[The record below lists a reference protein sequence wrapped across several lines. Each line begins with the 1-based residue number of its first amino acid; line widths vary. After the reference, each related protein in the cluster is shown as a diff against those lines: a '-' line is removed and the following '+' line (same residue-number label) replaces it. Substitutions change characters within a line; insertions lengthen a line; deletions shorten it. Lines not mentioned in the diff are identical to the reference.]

1 MYYIVINF
9 TNDTMA
15 DEKFDCIIVGA
26 GPAGL
31 SAGYTLAKAG
41 LSAIIIERGDYPG
54 AKTVMGGILYSHAIG
69 ELIPDFCKE
78 APLERPITEQRVL
91 LLTEDASIQ
100 AGYKTKK
107 FAQEPYNSFSVLRA
121 QFDGWLAQK
130 VDQAGVM
137 VIPKTLVDTVL
148 KENNQVIG
156 IKTDQGEILYADC
169 VLACD
174 GINSLLAQKAGLHQE
189 WQPQD
194 VALAVK
200 EVLTLP
206 KEKIQDRFNL
216 EDNEGCAIEF
226 MGTIS
231 HGMTGIGFL
240 YTNKES
246 ISLGMGCLLSNY
258 QKSLIKPYDLIE
270 EVKSHP
276 AIKRFIDGAQTE
288 EYLAHLIPEGGYN
301 RVPPLYTDGMLVC
314 GDAALLVN
322 SIHREGSNLA
332 IKSGILAA
340 QTVIEAK
347 NKKDFSK
354 KTLSLYKK
362 KIEESF
368 IIQDLKK
375 YRRLPHLLHTRNE
388 LFSRY
393 PQLASEIA
401 AELLTVDGRSKAEK
415 EKKII
420 AKILGTHSL
429 CGWGKMAFDFW
440 RATR

>member
-1 MYYIVINF
+1 
-9 TNDTMA
+9 MA
-15 DEKFDCIIVGA
+15 QEKFDCIIVGA
-26 GPAGL
+26 GPSGL

-41 LSAIIIERGDYPG
+41 LSAVIIERGDYPG

-69 ELIPDFCKE
+69 EIISDFYKE
-78 APLERPITEQRVL
+78 APLERPITEQRVML
-91 LLTEDASIQ
+91 LADDSSLQ
-100 AGYKTKK
+100 LGYKTQK
-107 FAQEPYNSFSVLRA
+107 FSQIPYNSFSVLRA
-121 QFDGWLAQK
+121 QFDGWFAQK

-137 VIPKTLVDTVL
+137 VIPKTVVDAVI
-148 KENNQVIG
+148 KENDQVVG
-156 IKTDQGEILYADC
+156 IKTEQGEVLYGDC

-174 GINSLLAQKAGLHQE
+174 GVNSLLSQKAGLHQE

-206 KEKIQDRFNL
+206 REKIQDRFNL
-216 EDNEGCAIEF
+216 EDNEGSAIEF
-226 MGTIS
+226 MGVVS
-231 HGMTGIGFL
+231 KGMTGIGFL
-240 YTNKES
+240 YTNKDS
-246 ISLGMGCLLSNY
+246 LSLGIGCLLSDY
-258 QKSLIKPYDLIE
+258 QKSLIKPYELIE

-276 AIKRFIDGAQTE
+276 AIKRFIDGAKTE
-288 EYLAHLIPEGGYN
+288 EYLAHLIPEGGFY
-301 RVPPLYTDGMLVC
+301 RLPPLYADGMLIC

-332 IKSGILAA
+332 MKSGVLAA

-347 NKKDFSK
+347 NKKDFSA
-354 KTLSLYKK
+354 KTLSSYKK
-362 KIEESF
+362 RLEESF

-375 YRRLPHLLHTRNE
+375 YRRLPRLLHERNE
-388 LFSRY
+388 LFTRY

-401 AELLTVDGRSKAEK
+401 AELLRIDGRPKAEK

-420 AKILGTHSL
+420 GKIFGTHSL
-429 CGWGKMAFDFW
+429 CGWGKMLFDFW